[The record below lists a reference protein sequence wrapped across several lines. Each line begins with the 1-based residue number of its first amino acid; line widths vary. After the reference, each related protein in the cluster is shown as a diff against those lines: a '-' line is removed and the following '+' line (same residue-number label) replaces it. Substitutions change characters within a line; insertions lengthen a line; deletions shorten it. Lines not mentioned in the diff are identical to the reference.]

1 MALVSMVSMNPE
13 SYMFHYP
20 AVQWS
25 RLQAEAMELPMVVH
39 ETHGRKEEELDD
51 LKTALS
57 ELKALL
63 GLEAVVS
70 GAVASEYQKTRVD
83 RICEEVGLRSFA
95 PLWHKNP
102 EDLLREVVDLG
113 FEVII
118 TSCSAM
124 GFKREWLGKRL
135 DGSLIEEIKELNR
148 KFGVHMAF
156 EGGEAETFV
165 LDGPIFMRR
174 LNVVKSKTVWS
185 GDSGY
190 LMLEDVSL
198 SQKPSP

>member
-1 MALVSMVSMNPE
+1 MVSKNPE

-39 ETHGRKEEELDD
+39 ETPGRKEEELDD

-57 ELKALL
+57 ELKDLL

-83 RICEEVGLRSFA
+83 RVCEEVGLRSFA

-102 EDLLREVVDLG
+102 EDLLREVGDLG

-165 LDGPIFMRR
+165 LDGPIFRRR